1 MADAATSA
9 VEVILVPHNIRS

>member
-1 MADAATSA
+1 MADAETSA